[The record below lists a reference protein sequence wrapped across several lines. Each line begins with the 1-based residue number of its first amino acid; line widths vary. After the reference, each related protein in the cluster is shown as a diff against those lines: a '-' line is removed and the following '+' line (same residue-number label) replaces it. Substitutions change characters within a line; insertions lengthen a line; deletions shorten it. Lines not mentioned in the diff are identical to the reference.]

1 MLHKLRR
8 YPPQTLKSVPLIGAG
23 LSRWYERLDF
33 KGKLSD
39 LIADPQR
46 VYEVIWPYR
55 MLRRRFGQKLKPCVS
70 VIIATR
76 NNETTIR
83 ASINSMLRQ
92 SMPPLEILVIDDA
105 SDDDSLAIIHA
116 LAAKDSR
123 IKVVENPNQL
133 GTGLSRNIGLSMAKG
148 DFIAFQDGDDVSSWS
163 RLEMQF
169 QAFKRFPGKKLVTCN
184 YVRTNDAGRTIR
196 LNDRRTM
203 KCIISMMFPR
213 EDVLERVGYF
223 RQESISEDS
232 DYYQRIK
239 AAFGRDCEVIVF
251 RTLYRALFR
260 PSSSFFQTV
269 SITRYDGT
277 TLLFERR
284 ADALNYWEAMQAEHK
299 QMVIGAKSTYVPFRP
314 PVAQGVSA
322 SITK

>member
-1 MLHKLRR
+1 MLHKFRR
-8 YPPQTLKSVPLIGAG
+8 YPPQTLRDIPLIGPAV
-23 LSRWYERLDF
+23 SRWYERLDF

-39 LIADPQR
+39 LIADPQIA
-46 VYEVIWPYR
+46 YEALWPYR
-55 MLRRRFGQKLKPCVS
+55 MIRRRFGRNFEPCVS

-76 NNETTIR
+76 NNETTIK

-92 SMPPLEILVIDDA
+92 TMPPLEVLVIDDA
-105 SDDDSLAIIHA
+105 SDDRSIEVIRAMAERDP
-116 LAAKDSR
+116 R
-123 IKVVENPNQL
+123 IKIVENHAQL
-133 GTGLSRNIGLSMAKG
+133 GTGLSRNIGLSMARG
-148 DFIAFQDGDDVSSWS
+148 QYIAFQDGDDVSVNS

-169 QAFKRFPGKKLVTCN
+169 RALQRFPNKKLATCN

-213 EDVLERVGYF
+213 AEVLEKVGYF
-223 RQESISEDS
+223 RHESVSEDA
-232 DYYQRIK
+232 DYYERIR
-239 AAFGRDCEVIVF
+239 AAFGRDCEVVVF

-284 ADALNYWEAMQAEHK
+284 SDALDHWEAMTAEHK
-299 QMVIGAKSTYVPFRP
+299 QMIIGAKSTYVQFRP
-314 PVAQGVSA
+314 SVGQSTAT
-322 SITK
+322 TK